1 MEPGTIW
8 TIFYSMIYDI
18 FKVHDFVWIP
28 TLYQYHL
35 IPKGLVHLEPVDG

>member
-1 MEPGTIW
+1 MDYFFIYIM
-8 TIFYSMIYDI
+8 IFDI